1 MCRGQSQIDT
11 ATLGDGDIR
20 TDRTG
25 PSPGKKKKKIDRLYR
40 ELTERPGA
48 WLQQP
53 RLEN

>member
-1 MCRGQSQIDT
+1 MCRGQSRIDT
-11 ATLGDGDIR
+11 ATLGNGDIR

-25 PSPGKKKKKIDRLYR
+25 PSPGKKKKIDRLCR

>member
-1 MCRGQSQIDT
+1 MCQGQSQIDT
-11 ATLGDGDIR
+11 ATLGNRDIR
-20 TDRTG
+20 ADRTG
-25 PSPGKKKKKIDRLYR
+25 LSPGKEEKNVRLYG

>member
-1 MCRGQSQIDT
+1 MHQGQNQIDR
-11 ATLGDGDIR
+11 ATLGNGDIS

-25 PSPGKKKKKIDRLYR
+25 QIPGKKKKKGRLYR
-40 ELTERPGA
+40 ELTEWPGA

>member
-1 MCRGQSQIDT
+1 MHRGLSQIDR
-11 ATLGDGDIR
+11 ATLGNEDIR

-25 PSPGKKKKKIDRLYR
+25 SSPGKKKIDTLYW

>member
-25 PSPGKKKKKIDRLYR
+25 PSPGKKEKKNRQAVQGI
-40 ELTERPGA
+40 
-48 WLQQP
+48 
-53 RLEN
+53 N